1 MSLPGDLVLAFA
13 FFVTE
18 LLFINFPHALSKLA
32 TKPLSLAKAVNTNVL
47 YFLPVFVF
55 SVIIF
60 MYLVLKYYFTEN
72 FSLDEFSF
80 LFVYLF

>member
-1 MSLPGDLVLAFA
+1 MILVKFLSGDPDITQTSVPGDLVLAFA

-47 YFLPVFVF
+47 YFL
-55 SVIIF
+55 
-60 MYLVLKYYFTEN
+60 
-72 FSLDEFSF
+72 
-80 LFVYLF
+80 